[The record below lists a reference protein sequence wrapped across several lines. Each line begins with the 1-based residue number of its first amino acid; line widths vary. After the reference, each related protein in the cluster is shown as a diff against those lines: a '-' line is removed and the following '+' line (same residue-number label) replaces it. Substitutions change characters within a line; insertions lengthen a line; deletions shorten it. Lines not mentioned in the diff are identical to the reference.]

1 MWKCGPNDK
10 LQQPWLTLFYFEATQ
25 GRNTLEFAFILL
37 RRCVH
42 FQYMCLCLICIL
54 FVPFLSHNLVV
65 FQHSLRQGPQ
75 TPEPRRTTSF
85 SFLHSQR
92 RGALGISLSLSPSLP
107 SLSLS
112 RSLSLCFALLCSGHG
127 VEAGPP
133 PRASALPL
141 NEGALAL

>member
-54 FVPFLSHNLVV
+54 FVPFLSHNLGV

-92 RGALGISLSLSPSLP
+92 RGALGISLSRSLALPPLSLSV

-112 RSLSLCFALLCSGHG
+112 LLCFALLGAWG
-127 VEAGPP
+127 GGRPP
-133 PRASALPL
+133 TPRECAAF
-141 NEGALAL
+141 E